1 MTPLFRAFGMLAL
14 AALCACAEE
23 RHPLDLYLEQL
34 RPDTVATLPDMGWP
48 PGTLL
53 CPMTPYQS
61 ELRGV
66 EPPADRVNAFLARK
80 KFRGEEGL
88 WSLMVVSP
96 ATDGDAGIEY
106 LLFKRAKNF
115 DVIND
120 PELLARD
127 AGTPPAG
134 FTMKTCVPVEQ
145 ARVLAVREQ
154 RSHRILVVF
163 GTQ

>member
-14 AALCACAEE
+14 TALCACAEE
-23 RHPLDLYLEQL
+23 RHPLDRHLEQL
-34 RPDTVATLPDMGWP
+34 RPDTVATLPDMGWS

-53 CPMTPYQS
+53 CPMTLYQS
-61 ELRGV
+61 KLRGV

-80 KFRGEEGL
+80 KFLGEEGR
-88 WSLMVVSP
+88 WSLMVVKP
-96 ATDGDAGIEY
+96 ATDGDAGIEH

-134 FTMKTCVPVEQ
+134 FAMKTCVPVEQ

-154 RSHRILVVF
+154 RSHRILIIF